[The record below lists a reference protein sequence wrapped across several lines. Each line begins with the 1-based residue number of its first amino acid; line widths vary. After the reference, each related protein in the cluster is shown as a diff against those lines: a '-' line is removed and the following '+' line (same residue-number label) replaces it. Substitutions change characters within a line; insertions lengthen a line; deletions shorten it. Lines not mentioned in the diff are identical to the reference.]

1 MTLSSSNRHE
11 KPCRHHFV
19 IFSAGVRHTLR
30 AAAHRAVADCVRD
43 DLPSA
48 VMNVLAVLLAA
59 GGGTRFTGP
68 THKLDAT
75 MGDGRSVYAH
85 AVEQL
90 SRSGAAH
97 LAVVHGTEARDVPA
111 GVRSLMNA
119 RWAEGQATSMAVAV
133 EAARELGV
141 DALVV
146 GLADQ
151 PFVPASAWRQ
161 IITAPPHW
169 PIVVA
174 TYAGRRGPH
183 PVRLAQP
190 VWPLL
195 PPIGDDGARSVLREH
210 ADWVLEVP
218 CDGSAD
224 DIDTVEDLARWT
236 SS

>member
-1 MTLSSSNRHE
+1 
-11 KPCRHHFV
+11 
-19 IFSAGVRHTLR
+19 
-30 AAAHRAVADCVRD
+30 
-43 DLPSA
+43 
-48 VMNVLAVLLAA
+48 MNVLAVLLAA
-59 GGGTRFTGP
+59 GGGTRFAGP

-75 MGDGRSVYAH
+75 MSDGRSVYAH
-85 AVEQL
+85 ALEHL
-90 SRSGAAH
+90 CRSGAAH
-97 LAVVHGTEARDVPA
+97 LAVVHGAEVREVPA
-111 GVRSLMNA
+111 GVRSLTNA
-119 RWAEGQATSMAVAV
+119 RWAEGQATSMALAV

-151 PFVPASAWRQ
+151 PFVAASAWRQ
-161 IITAPPHW
+161 VIAAPPQW

-183 PVRLAQP
+183 PVRLTRP

>member
-1 MTLSSSNRHE
+1 M
-11 KPCRHHFV
+11 
-19 IFSAGVRHTLR
+19 I
-30 AAAHRAVADCVRD
+30 
-43 DLPSA
+43 
-48 VMNVLAVLLAA
+48 VLAVLLAA
-59 GGGTRFTGP
+59 GGGTRFAGP

-75 MGDGRSVYAH
+75 LPDGRSVLAH
-85 AVEQL
+85 ALEHL
-90 SRSGAAH
+90 CASGADH
-97 LAVVHGTEARDVPA
+97 LAVVQGAERRPLPD
-111 GVRSLMNA
+111 GVRSLDNEH
-119 RWAEGQATSMAVAV
+119 WATGQASSMAVAV
-133 EAARELGV
+133 AHARSLDV

-151 PFVPASAWRQ
+151 PFVPASAWRA
-161 IITAPPHW
+161 IVAAPADA

-183 PVRLAQP
+183 PVRLGRL

-210 ADWVLEVP
+210 ADWILEVP

>member
-1 MTLSSSNRHE
+1 
-11 KPCRHHFV
+11 
-19 IFSAGVRHTLR
+19 
-30 AAAHRAVADCVRD
+30 
-43 DLPSA
+43 
-48 VMNVLAVLLAA
+48 VLAVLLAA
-59 GGGTRFTGP
+59 GGGTRFAGP

-75 MGDGRSVYAH
+75 MSDGRSVYAH
-85 AVEQL
+85 ALEHL
-90 SRSGAAH
+90 CRSGAAH
-97 LAVVHGTEARDVPA
+97 LAVVHGAKTREVPA
-111 GVRSLMNA
+111 GVRSLTNA
-119 RWAEGQATSMAVAV
+119 RWAEGQATSMVLAV

-146 GLADQ
+146 A
-151 PFVPASAWRQ
+151 
-161 IITAPPHW
+161 APPQW

-183 PVRLAQP
+183 PVRLTRP